1 MRQVVIQTF
10 IDRLSVSMDRAE
22 LRSTLADA
30 AAAFDLHSFAYLS
43 LPRWLDDTPLLIS
56 TYPTK
61 WTDHYLES
69 RYERLDPVILRAQH
83 GKEPFEWG
91 LGVGRAELTK
101 KQQQFFDEA
110 AQFDIRCGFTIPV
123 HDGRGPVAAI
133 TFAANERHPAFSR
146 RIERHGEG
154 LQWMAAYYHAHIRRT
169 LSGDRVVAGV
179 RLSPRE
185 FDCLR
190 WAALGKSAW
199 DTAQILGITRR
210 TAAFHLENAKQKL
223 GVRTIPQAV
232 AHYSAS
238 TRSGF

>member
-1 MRQVVIQTF
+1 MRQVVVQTF
-10 IDRLSVSMDRAE
+10 IDRLSASIDAAE
-22 LRSTLADA
+22 LRSILADA
-30 AAAFDLHSFAYLS
+30 AAAFGLHAFAYLS
-43 LPRWLDDTPLLIS
+43 LPRRSDEKPFLIS

-61 WTDHYLES
+61 WTAHYLES
-69 RYERLDPVILRAQH
+69 RYEQLDPVILQIQR
-83 GKEPFEWG
+83 GTEPFEWG
-91 LGVGRAELTK
+91 PGVSSAELSK
-101 KQQQFFDEA
+101 RQRQLFDEA
-110 AQFDIRCGFTIPV
+110 AQFDIRCGYTIPI
-123 HDGRGPVAAI
+123 HDGRGPVAAV

-146 RIERHGEG
+146 GIERHGEG
-154 LQWMAAYYHAHIRRT
+154 LQWMAGLYHAHIRRT
-169 LSGDRVVAGV
+169 LSGDRVVTGV

-232 AHYSAS
+232 ARFSAS
-238 TRSGF
+238 PRNGS